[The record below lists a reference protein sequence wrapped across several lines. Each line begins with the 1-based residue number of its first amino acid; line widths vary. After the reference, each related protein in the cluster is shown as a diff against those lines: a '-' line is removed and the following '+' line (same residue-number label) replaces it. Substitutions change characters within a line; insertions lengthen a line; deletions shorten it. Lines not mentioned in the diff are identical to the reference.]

1 MVDQFKKNDFILQP
15 YLMDTGHVHMLNT
28 PVQAI
33 AILNFRR
40 AIVKYVPIRD
50 HLGFLSSMLIFL
62 LNPLILY

>member
-1 MVDQFKKNDFILQP
+1 MQIW
-15 YLMDTGHVHMLNT
+15 MDTGHVHMLNT

-33 AILNFRR
+33 AIHDFRR